1 MTRHDRNASKHT
13 SVNSEIHI
21 TTDVSRCIR
30 CMRAIE

>member
-1 MTRHDRNASKHT
+1 MTRHDSNASKHT

-21 TTDVSRCIR
+21 TTDVSRIR